1 MMRLQAEM
9 GLAFLF
15 ISHDIAVAENPQYPY
30 TQKLMPAASTA
41 AEPHP
46 RCRLQVHLVREI
58 AV

>member
-1 MMRLQAEM
+1 M

-15 ISHDIAVAENPQYPY
+15 ISHDIAVVENPRYPY
-30 TQKLMPAASTA
+30 TQKLMPAAPTA

-46 RCRLQVHLVREI
+46 RCRLQVHLVQEI